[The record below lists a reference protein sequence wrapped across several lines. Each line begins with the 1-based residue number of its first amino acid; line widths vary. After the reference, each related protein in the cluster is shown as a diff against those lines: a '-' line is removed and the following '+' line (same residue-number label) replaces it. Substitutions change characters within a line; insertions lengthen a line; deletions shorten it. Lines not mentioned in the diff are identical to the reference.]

1 MTSRE
6 IGPIFPD
13 RSLHTL
19 QVSFPRLKSMV
30 EIFSDEEVETLI
42 ELKLIQE
49 SEVEG
54 AFSAG
59 RQRQMETSCTR
70 AREI

>member
-1 MTSRE
+1 
-6 IGPIFPD
+6 
-13 RSLHTL
+13 
-19 QVSFPRLKSMV
+19 MV

-54 AFSAG
+54 AFGAG
-59 RQRQMETSCTR
+59 RQRQMEASCTR